1 MGHTADYRWSD
12 TIKYR
17 RSSFMKGYLF
27 LSISIISELV
37 ATSLLKLSDGM
48 SVLLPSL
55 GVAVGYGLA
64 FYFLS
69 LSLKTI
75 PLSLAY
81 AIWSGV
87 GTAFT
92 ALIGVVFWGEVL
104 TILMLVGIVF
114 IIGGVVLLNSSKE
127 TDEIQ
132 DQMNTSIGLDR

>member
-1 MGHTADYRWSD
+1 
-12 TIKYR
+12 
-17 RSSFMKGYLF
+17 MKGYLF

-48 SVLLPSL
+48 TVLLPSL

-64 FYFLS
+64 FYLLS

-87 GTAFT
+87 GTALT
-92 ALIGVVFWGEVL
+92 AIIGVVFWGEVL
-104 TILMLVGIVF
+104 TVLMLVGMVF
-114 IIGGVVLLNSSKE
+114 IIGGVVLLNSSTE
-127 TDEIQ
+127 TEEVSEDVNS
-132 DQMNTSIGLDR
+132 MATLSK

>member
-1 MGHTADYRWSD
+1 
-12 TIKYR
+12 
-17 RSSFMKGYLF
+17 MKGYLF

-48 SVLLPSL
+48 SVLLPSVV
-55 GVAVGYGLA
+55 VAVGYGLA

-87 GTAFT
+87 GTALT
-92 ALIGVVFWGEVL
+92 ALIGVIFWGEVL

-127 TDEIQ
+127 VEEVQ

>member
-1 MGHTADYRWSD
+1 
-12 TIKYR
+12 
-17 RSSFMKGYLF
+17 MKGYLF

-48 SVLLPSL
+48 SVFLPSV

-87 GTAFT
+87 GTALT
-92 ALIGVVFWGEVL
+92 ALIGVIFWGEVL

-127 TDEIQ
+127 MEEVQ

>member
-1 MGHTADYRWSD
+1 
-12 TIKYR
+12 
-17 RSSFMKGYLF
+17 MKGYLF

-87 GTAFT
+87 GTALT

-127 TDEIQ
+127 TEEVQ

>member
-1 MGHTADYRWSD
+1 
-12 TIKYR
+12 
-17 RSSFMKGYLF
+17 MKGYLF

-48 SVLLPSL
+48 SVLLPSV

-87 GTAFT
+87 GTALT
-92 ALIGVVFWGEVL
+92 ALIGVIFWGEVL

-127 TDEIQ
+127 MEEVQ

>member
-1 MGHTADYRWSD
+1 
-12 TIKYR
+12 
-17 RSSFMKGYLF
+17 MKGYLF

-48 SVLLPSL
+48 SNLLPSV

-64 FYFLS
+64 FYLLS

-87 GTAFT
+87 GTALT

-104 TILMLVGIVF
+104 TVLMLVGIVF
-114 IIGGVVLLNSSKE
+114 IIGGVVLLNSSTE
-127 TDEIQ
+127 TEEVSEDV
-132 DQMNTSIGLDR
+132 NTMATLSK